1 MSWWK
6 SLMRSALS
14 SIYLKAVFLGSVSFV
29 KMVHILYDAE
39 VL

>member
-1 MSWWK
+1 MRLWN

-14 SIYLKAVFLGSVSFV
+14 SIHLKAVFLGSVSFV
-29 KMVHILYDAE
+29 KTVHILYDAE